1 MIEKQDKK
9 RLISNFLSL
18 MSLQG
23 VNYILP
29 LLTFPY
35 LVRVLGVD
43 NFGLLAFA
51 TAFIAYFNII
61 TSYGFDLTATKEV
74 SIYRDNHDKLVEI
87 YSSVMMIKFALII
100 LSFIVMCVIVLSF
113 ERLSKDWEIYF
124 LSFGVVVGQA
134 LFPVWLFQGLE
145 RMRYITYINILAKTI
160 FTAAIFIFVHDQ
172 QDYFWVPLLTSA
184 GYIIAGV
191 YSLWIVNKIVGL
203 KFKLQSKGKVLF
215 YLNDGWHIFVTYLY
229 LSIYS
234 NTNIFL
240 LGLLT
245 SNIMVGYFS
254 IAEKII
260 GAIGGIFVVSNQT
273 LYPYLSKLFN
283 SNKNQFIIFFK
294 RIVVSYFAVAIL
306 FIILVLVSAKWL
318 IVFINGSFNNDII
331 HILQLA
337 SLLLLAIPYG
347 GLFAQTLNIFS
358 LKIELKNA
366 VRNTALISILI
377 APMLILLFDSVG
389 LVVSMI
395 ICQLYL
401 VVKYYKN
408 INLEIWRINNER

>member
-74 SIYRDNHDKLVEI
+74 SIHRDNHDKLVEI

-100 LSFIVMCVIVLSF
+100 LSFIVMCVIVFSF

-184 GYIIAGV
+184 GYIIAGG

-215 YLNDGWHIFVTYLY
+215 YLNDGWHIFISQIYVGLYTTINILILGLFTNNTIVGYYAISEKIITAVGGMFAPVNQVLFPYLTS
-229 LSIYS
+229 LHHKQKDLFTIIIRKVAMIFIAISIFLVGMMQLFSTEIITLVSGNYNHHIYEIYKIFVFTIITMPFGAYFTNLMVIKNLQKELQS
-234 NTNIFL
+234 LLKNIFL
-240 LGLLT
+240 LNLVSAPIT
-245 SNIMVGYFS
+245 IYTF
-254 IAEKII
+254 
-260 GAIGGIFVVSNQT
+260 GAIGLAYS
-273 LYPYLSKLFN
+273 
-283 SNKNQFIIFFK
+283 
-294 RIVVSYFAVAIL
+294 
-306 FIILVLVSAKWL
+306 VL
-318 IVFINGSFNNDII
+318 
-331 HILQLA
+331 ILQV
-337 SLLLLAIPYG
+337 YV
-347 GLFAQTLNIFS
+347 IFRCYI
-358 LKIELKNA
+358 KPK
-366 VRNTALISILI
+366 
-377 APMLILLFDSVG
+377 
-389 LVVSMI
+389 
-395 ICQLYL
+395 
-401 VVKYYKN
+401 
-408 INLEIWRINNER
+408 